1 VTPFIRPYAPA
12 DRDAVVD
19 ICVRTAWHG
28 EDARGRVATPELY
41 AEIWALPYLELAPD
55 LAFVLD
61 AGDEAGADGGPGAGA
76 AGDGADD
83 GGRRVLGYVMG
94 VADTA
99 VFRAAA
105 ERDWF
110 PAARERHPR
119 SASEDPTDSWLLD
132 ILHTPAGP
140 EPEYLAPY
148 PAHLHIDLLP
158 EAQGGGWGRRLL
170 ETLFDALR
178 ARGVPGVHLG
188 ASDRNERA
196 ISFYKHLGMT
206 QLATPPGVVHL
217 ALPLDPPHHPTPSPK

>member
-1 VTPFIRPYAPA
+1 MTPFIRPYAPA
-12 DRDAVVD
+12 DREAVVD

-41 AEIWALPYLELAPD
+41 AEIWALPYLELAPE

-61 AGDEAGADGGPGAGA
+61 SGDEE
-76 AGDGADD
+76 GADD

-94 VADTA
+94 VADTGA
-99 VFRAAA
+99 FRIAA

-119 SASEDPTDSWLLD
+119 SIAEDPSDVWLLD
-132 ILHTPAGP
+132 ILHSPAGP
-140 EPEYLAPY
+140 EPAYLAPF

-178 ARGVPGVHLG
+178 SRGVPGVHLG

-196 ISFYKHLGMT
+196 ISFYEHLGMT
-206 QLATPPGVVHL
+206 RLASHPGVVHL
-217 ALPLDPPHHPTPSPK
+217 ALPLLP